1 MVEEVVNNYLDCGD
15 LTKGFARIYCEDCK
29 KSMLLPFSCKGR
41 WFCPSCHE
49 KSTTPAA
56 KRVGESPALRGIH
69 HRHNRFPGAAP
80 PLRIQPAEDAEGVL
94 PEQPPASEVLAS
106 RPRSVSGKLCRIA
119 NECLLEFLRRS
130 FNRPTGQLGM
140 VMTIHTFGE
149 YMGYNCHI
157 HALVADGLFTDNGMF
172 YVAPRVSTTPL
183 EQLFRVRV
191 IQMLVEEELLAPEL
205 ARKLLGWKHSGFS
218 KIRLWRKR
226 T

>member
-1 MVEEVVNNYLDCGD
+1 VVEEVVNNYLDCGD

-29 KSMLLPFSCKGR
+29 QSMLLPFSCKGR

-56 KRVGESPALRGIH
+56 KRVGPALRGVH
-69 HRHNRFPGAAP
+69 HGHNRLPGAAP
-80 PLRIQPAEDAEGVL
+80 SVRLQFAHHVAGLL

-106 RPRSVSGKLCRIA
+106 RPRSVSGNLCRIA

-140 VMTIHTFGE
+140 VMTIQIPRLRDE

-172 YVAPRVSTTPL
+172 YVVHWRIWSHLLNPVS
-183 EQLFRVRV
+183 RRDCRRS
-191 IQMLVEEELLAPEL
+191 I
-205 ARKLLGWKHSGFS
+205 GS
-218 KIRLWRKR
+218 
-226 T
+226 